1 MELIDEALELGHGV
15 VALVGGDLLIDGE
28 SHGFDGG
35 AHLADGVSIVRRG
48 VLVQRDEHGA
58 QLPGDALGRAGL
70 MEEVQ
75 EFLLSLLL
83 VRDPGLL
90 GVGKRE
96 APFANPG
103 LLVFGQRPQPIF
115 EPAEG
120 GIGPFLEP
128 LRLGVLHKARGFLV
142 VFLQGCFKD
151 AHLARID
158 GVEQDAAVGNDP
170 VEEVGTQPIVA
181 GIDPVEIP
189 ACEPPFESLPELYE
203 EGFVLRNGFV
213 PGQQRRESLS
223 EIMAL
228 DRGEIDVVI
237 DLPEDKPVC
246 VAIERKT
253 RAASEE
259 DEQSGGTPRPR
270 AAPHCPFRLLYLGV
284 SHGSCCYVLKSSAVN
299 QGMKRATDGKRATPG
314 WLGWLAIRSV

>member
-1 MELIDEALELGHGV
+1 
-15 VALVGGDLLIDGE
+15 
-28 SHGFDGG
+28 
-35 AHLADGVSIVRRG
+35 
-48 VLVQRDEHGA
+48 
-58 QLPGDALGRAGL
+58 
-70 MEEVQ
+70 MEEGQ

-96 APFANPG
+96 APFANLG

-120 GIGPFLEP
+120 GIGPLLEP
-128 LRLGVLHKARGFLV
+128 LRRGVLHKARGFLV

-158 GVEQDAAVGNDP
+158 GGEQDAAVGNDP

-181 GIDPVEIP
+181 SIDSVEIL

-213 PGQQRRESLS
+213 PVPGQQRRESLGQ
-223 EIMAL
+223 IMAL
-228 DRGEIDVVI
+228 VRGEIDVVI

-246 VAIERKT
+246 IAIERKT
-253 RAASEE
+253 RAAGEE
-259 DEQSGGTPRPR
+259 DEQSGSTPHPR
-270 AAPHCPFRLLYLGV
+270 VVPHCPFRLLYLGI

-299 QGMKRATDGKRATPG
+299 QEMKRAIRA
-314 WLGWLAIRSV
+314 